1 MQPLPKEYNFTEIER
16 KWQQKWEEM
25 GIHRYD
31 WNDQKRVPFS
41 IDTPPP
47 YPSGELHMGNVLN
60 WTYFDMVARYK
71 RMRGFNVLF
80 PQGWDCHGLGIE
92 IQVEKARNIRKR
104 DVPPD
109 QFRAWC
115 IELVEK
121 YIAMMKE
128 GILKLGCSIDWTTEY
143 RTMNPDY
150 WRRTQLSF
158 ILLYQKGFM
167 YQGTHPVN
175 WCPRCETAIADAE
188 VDYDKREG
196 VLNYIRYPLEGSN
209 EYLLIA
215 TSRPEFIPA
224 CVAVE
229 VNPQDDRFNKYIS
242 KKIVVPVVNRTVPI
256 IGEETVDPAFGTG
269 VVQICTYGDKED
281 VKTVM
286 KHKLPVIMLLT
297 ENGRITENGGKYAGL
312 TINQARAAI
321 VQDLTEA
328 GLLEKTEKITQEV
341 GRCDRCKAHVEILER
356 KQWFMKTRQMTEAVE
371 KTANEVVWY
380 PDYMKTRLIDWAR
393 SLDWDW
399 VISRQR
405 LFATPIPVWYCK
417 NCGELILAEPEW
429 VPIDPKLEGPRVD
442 KCPKCGSQEFIGERD
457 VFDTWMDS
465 SITCAVHA
473 GWPDRADWKRR
484 FPADM
489 HPSGIDIIRTW
500 AYYLMVRHLAL
511 FDEKPYKSC
520 LINGM
525 VLGADGRKMS
535 KSLKN
540 YVAAPEVLNKNGA
553 DAARQWAAGGGATGS
568 DIPFRA
574 PDVEYGRRFLV
585 KLWNVSGFTSKLL
598 ADYQPGK
605 TKNVKLQPL
614 DKWIISKAENL
625 TKKVTDA
632 FEKCQFNI
640 AVEDIRNFTWH
651 VFCDAYV
658 EAVKDRL
665 YRPEVQGAEAKVA
678 AQQTLYEVLYRILQ
692 LLAPVTPHLTEEIY
706 QTLYADSKGYKSL
719 HVSPWPEFNQ
729 AVTDEQAEKRGD
741 LITALITEVRREKA
755 EKRMSLNAQIKKLT
769 VYAGDRE
776 TADIIAESSED
787 IVGTCKVVSF
797 KVFPKKLS
805 GEQNEKFIG
814 GKEVVQIGRVIPQF
828 ADVHFV
834 AEYEGAAVG
843 KA

>member
-1 MQPLPKEYNFTEIER
+1 MPKEYNFTEIER

-25 GIHRYD
+25 AIYHYD
-31 WNDQKRVPFS
+31 WNDKKRVPYS

-71 RMRGFNVLF
+71 RMQGFNVLF
-80 PQGWDCHGLGIE
+80 PQGWDCHGLGVE
-92 IQVEKARNIRKR
+92 IQVEKTYNVRKR

-109 QFRAWC
+109 QFRKWC
-115 IELVEK
+115 MELVER

-143 RTMNPDY
+143 RTMDPDY

-158 ILLYQKGFM
+158 ILLYKKGYM

-175 WCPRCETAIADAE
+175 WCPRDETAIADAE
-188 VDYDKREG
+188 VDYVKREG
-196 VLNYIRYPLEGSN
+196 ILHYIRFPFEGTS
-209 EYLLIA
+209 EYALIA

-224 CVAVE
+224 CVAIE
-229 VNPQDDRFNKYIS
+229 VNPNDERYSKYIG
-242 KKIVVPVVNRTVPI
+242 KKIVVPIVNRSVTVI
-256 IGEETVDPAFGTG
+256 ADECVDPAFGTG
-269 VVQICTYGDKED
+269 VVMICTYGDKED
-281 VKTVM
+281 VKTVI

-297 ENGRITENGGKYAGL
+297 ENGRINEKGGKYAGL

-321 VQDLTEA
+321 VEDLTA
-328 GLLEKTEKITQEV
+328 VGLLEKTEKIMQEV
-341 GRCDRCKAHVEILER
+341 GVCDRCKTHVEILER
-356 KQWFMKTRQMTEAVE
+356 KQWFMNTRKLTDAVE
-371 KTANEVVWY
+371 KTANEIVWY
-380 PDYMKTRLIDWAR
+380 PDYMKNRLIDWAK

-417 NCGELILAEPEW
+417 NCGELIVAKEGW
-429 VPIDPKLEGPRVD
+429 VPIDPKLENPRID
-442 KCPKCGSQEFIGERD
+442 KCPKCGSKEFTGEQD

-473 GWPDRADWKRR
+473 GWPDRADWKHL
-484 FPADM
+484 FPADV
-489 HPSGIDIIRTW
+489 HPSGTDIIRTW

-511 FDEKPYKSC
+511 FDEKPFKSC

-525 VLGADGRKMS
+525 VLGSDGRKMS

-540 YVAAPEVLNKNGA
+540 YAAAPEVLNKNGA
-553 DAARQWAAGGGATGS
+553 DATRQWAAGGGATGS
-568 DIPFRA
+568 DIPYRA
-574 PDVEYGRRFLV
+574 QDVEYGRRFLV

-598 ADYQPGK
+598 ADYKPSVQADLE
-605 TKNVKLQPL
+605 LQPL

-625 TKKVTDA
+625 TKKVTEA

-651 VFCDAYV
+651 VFCDYYV

-665 YRPEVQGAEAKVA
+665 YNPDLHSQAKRLA
-678 AQQTLYEVLYRILQ
+678 AQYTLYEVLYRVLQ

-706 QTLYADSKGYKSL
+706 QHMFAENKGFESL
-719 HVSPWPEFNQ
+719 QISPWPQFNS
-729 AVTDEQAEKRGD
+729 ALVNEEAEKNGD
-741 LITALITEVRREKA
+741 LIIAVISEVRHDKA
-755 EKRMSLNAQIKKLT
+755 EKKLPLNAPVKNLII
-769 VYAGDRE
+769 YAGSDE
-776 TADIIAESSED
+776 NAKVIHSGSADIAGTLKVANIQVLPEKRSE
-787 IVGTCKVVSF
+787 GRQVS
-797 KVFPKKLS
+797 PY
-805 GEQNEKFIG
+805 
-814 GKEVVQIGRVIPQF
+814 
-828 ADVHFV
+828 DVYIR
-834 AEYEGAAVG
+834 AEY
-843 KA
+843 